1 MASNQVATVEPPS
14 KLPAWHQ
21 TSKYVARQI
30 FGQARITDDTEKP
43 PINRHDAVRTMTAL
57 PGDFRPRSAS
67 TEILSEGAAS
77 TFATKAETGL
87 VWTHAIVMAIP

>member
-1 MASNQVATVEPPS
+1 
-14 KLPAWHQ
+14 
-21 TSKYVARQI
+21 
-30 FGQARITDDTEKP
+30 
-43 PINRHDAVRTMTAL
+43 MTAL